1 MALEELNTFMGL
13 PAMIWF
19 FATIAVAVI
28 FVILIAV
35 HETFWMSSFAKAAR
49 SMKRSRGLWAL
60 IQENN
65 VLRLMH
71 STGSLPEGLYLVGGK
86 WFVRPQNPYLGG
98 GLKRGP
104 GRPHKEE
111 TEASK
116 DGKAVDVLK
125 PEDRQAL
132 NEILEVP
139 ILEGVG
145 KPLFVGCVNQPLL
158 LSPKTV
164 AHSDLTRVREII
176 PETLTQTQLDALH
189 TYSKLKG
196 IKMAGKEQ
204 TKLIVLAIIAAIV
217 IGTMGLVVYLLT
229 QPRSAPAAITF
240 LMGLLH

>member
-1 MALEELNTFMGL
+1 MALEELNTFLGL
-13 PAMIWF
+13 PAMVWF

-71 STGSLPEGLYLVGGK
+71 STGSLPEGLYLIGGK

-98 GLKRGP
+98 SLKRGP
-104 GRPHKEE
+104 GRPPKEE
-111 TEASK
+111 ESK
-116 DGKAVDVLK
+116 DGKAIDVLK

-132 NEILEVP
+132 TEILEVP
-139 ILEGVG
+139 ILDGVG
-145 KPLFVGCVNQPLL
+145 KPLFVGCVNQPML
-158 LSPKTV
+158 LSQKTV
-164 AHSDLTRVREII
+164 AHSDLTRIREII

-196 IKMAGKEQ
+196 LKMAGREQ

-229 QPRSAPAAITF
+229 QPRSAAA
-240 LMGLLH
+240 LALVLGLLH

>member
-1 MALEELNTFMGL
+1 L
-13 PAMIWF
+13 PAMMWF
-19 FATIAVAVI
+19 FAVIAVVVI
-28 FVILIAV
+28 FGILIMV
-35 HETFWMSSFAKAAR
+35 HEVFWMSSFAKAAR

-71 STGSLPEGLYLVGGK
+71 STGSLPEGLYLIGGK

-98 GLKRGP
+98 SKRGP
-104 GRPHKEE
+104 GRPAKED

-125 PEDRQAL
+125 PDDRQAL
-132 NEILEVP
+132 NEVLEVP
-139 ILEGVG
+139 ILDGVG
-145 KPLFVGCVNQPLL
+145 KPLFVGCVNQPML

-164 AHSDLTRVREII
+164 AHSDLTRIREII

-196 IKMAGKEQ
+196 IKMAGREQ

-217 IGTMGLVVYLLT
+217 IGTLGLVVYLLT
-229 QPRSAPAAITF
+229 QPRTGAAALTF
-240 LMGLLH
+240 LMGLFH